1 MLWAMDYGL
10 GNSFDQTRIICA
22 ELEYKT
28 AYGIHKDG
36 GLSYRLVGTY
46 LNIHQESLNLNPAD

>member
-1 MLWAMDYGL
+1 MDYGL

-28 AYGIHKDG
+28 ADGIHKDG